1 MARIAGRNARA
12 YINISS
18 GGTAEPLA
26 FMASW
31 DLNQTSDR
39 YEVTAFGDTSKTYVA
54 GLPDAQ
60 GNLAGFFDS
69 ATPQMYSAA
78 VDGVA
83 RKTYLYPDIVG
94 SPALY
99 WFGTAF
105 LDFSITVPVAGSV
118 EVSGSF
124 AAATGFQKVG

>member
-1 MARIAGRNARA
+1 MARISGRNARA

-26 FMASW
+26 FMSSW
-31 DLNQTSDR
+31 SLNQASDR
-39 YEVTAFGDTSKTYVA
+39 YEVTAFGDTSKSYVQ

-60 GNLAGFFDS
+60 GNLAGFFDT
-69 ATPQMYSAA
+69 ATAQMYTAA

-94 SPALY
+94 SPAVY

-105 LDFSITVPVAGSV
+105 LDFNIDVPVDGPVAIT
-118 EVSGSF
+118 GSF
-124 AAATGFQKVG
+124 ASATGFAKVG